1 MRNCNELHGLHLA
14 VFAVCS
20 SEDMGKLQQL
30 QTART
35 AFIKKEEL

>member
-20 SEDMGKLQQL
+20 IEDGVLGVNISNCKLH
-30 QTART
+30 
-35 AFIKKEEL
+35 ELHL